1 MDELVT
7 LFVLVVLVVL
17 LGVIGGWVAF
27 FRTKDLRQRVSHL
40 ESELLQLTQRQQRP
54 DSTSALQSAQPFVVH
69 DPETTPANT
78 AIEPNPD
85 DAVREDATPAFDHWQ
100 LARSR
105 QAKQKRSYPA
115 SVDTASDHTQQAA
128 PQQVSAFFNHL
139 KQNWLTWIGGLCV
152 GLSGIFLV
160 KYSIDQGLLGP
171 EARIALALLMGLSF
185 HGVAFWLK
193 GRLNFNSDAIAALAG
208 GASITLYAAMLAAL
222 HLYSLFSPT
231 LVFILLACISIATML
246 LALVY
251 GPVLA
256 AIGILGAYIVPILVN
271 TGSNNVAGALMY
283 SAIITLSAFALFR
296 YIFRRWLWIGVI
308 LASTAWWL
316 IAYNESVS
324 LSILLSY
331 LIVMGYAVLAIRTGD
346 WALNQHDTLPNSR
359 TIWHALYRQYKR
371 LAPDEIYT
379 NSVLGL
385 LTVAWLAVGIQHTLS
400 TADKIIALVF
410 LGLLFLICKQR
421 PTVAFLPLLAMTG
434 FTVLTALGY
443 WSPGYVLS
451 LSQATIAQLLIG
463 ISIISALGAYWN
475 LIHSRFQGYWSAL
488 ATLTPV
494 VMMSLAYL
502 RLEGFAN
509 DWQWAAAAL
518 ILALFYSALAKQLIK
533 MRWSDLMV
541 VSILLAAHFAYSL
554 AAIIVL
560 SDAHLTLALS
570 IQLISLCYLNNRY
583 SIPVLAPCVKLL
595 VIGIV
600 LRLTLNP
607 YLSSYALTPHWPVWV
622 FGGPFICSV
631 LAWRLLPRA
640 SQLQSWLQGASLHL
654 LALTVIAETRY
665 LIYGGDV
672 FHLDFTQRE
681 AAVNTLIWGSLGLVY
696 WYRSTLSGSLVR
708 LYQIAASALLIGAL
722 ANYLFGSVLAF
733 NPLFHKSTWLTDT
746 PIVNTLLLM
755 YLLPTILL
763 VLAYFTLPKR
773 LSKALLGLMAASAF
787 LLINLEIRHLW
798 HGSAM
803 LISDGTEQG
812 ELYTYSMVWLG
823 ISIAILA
830 LAIQVQSA
838 LVYRAGMLVLMCVVA
853 KIFLI
858 DMSGLSGLL
867 RVTSFLGLGLCL
879 LGIALLHQKIGLG
892 SNTVQQSE
900 AE

>member
-7 LFVLVVLVVL
+7 LFLLVVFLVF

-27 FRTKDLRQRVSHL
+27 FRTKDLRQRVSYL
-40 ESELLQLTQRQQRP
+40 EAELQKLTQITKQPVIKPAQQRP
-54 DSTSALQSAQPFVVH
+54 LFDTAQNTDQTLANKEVEPAS
-69 DPETTPANT
+69 DDTPS
-78 AIEPNPD
+78 
-85 DAVREDATPAFDHWQ
+85 EDTRPAYDHWQ
-100 LARSR
+100 PSSPQ
-105 QAKQKRSYPA
+105 QAKGSTNA
-115 SVDTASDHTQQAA
+115 GAASDRAQHITSQQA
-128 PQQVSAFFNHL
+128 SAFFKHL
-139 KQNWLTWIGGLCV
+139 KQNWLTWVGGLCV

-171 EARIALALLMGLSF
+171 EARIALAIFMGLSF

-193 GRLNFNSDAIAALAG
+193 GRLNFNSDAVAALAG
-208 GASITLYAAMLAAL
+208 GASITLYAALLAAL
-222 HLYSLFSPT
+222 HLYNLFSPT
-231 LVFILLACISIATML
+231 LVFILLACISIGTML

-271 TGSNNVAGALMY
+271 TGSNNVAGALIY

-296 YIFRRWLWIGVI
+296 YVFRRWLWVGVI

-331 LIVMGYAVLAIRTGD
+331 LIVMGYSVLAIRTGD

-379 NSVLGL
+379 NGVLAL
-385 LTVAWLAVGIQHTLS
+385 LTLAWLTVGMQHTLS
-400 TADKIIALVF
+400 TPDKIIAMAF
-410 LGLLFLICKQR
+410 FGLLFFICKQR
-421 PTVAFLPLLAMTG
+421 HSVAFLPLLAITG
-434 FTVLTALGY
+434 FTIVAALGY
-443 WSPGYVLS
+443 WSPDYVRL
-451 LSQATIAQLLIG
+451 LPQATIAQLLIG

-475 LIHSRFQGYWSAL
+475 LIQTRFQGYWSAL

-509 DWQWAAAAL
+509 DWQWATAAL
-518 ILALFYSALAKQLIK
+518 ILALFYSALAKQLVK
-533 MRWSDLMV
+533 VRWSDLMV
-541 VSILLAAHFAYSL
+541 VSVLLAAHFAYSL
-554 AAIIVL
+554 AAVILL

-583 SIPVLAPCVKLL
+583 PIPVLVPCVKLL

-607 YLSSYALTPHWPVWV
+607 YLPNYALTPHWPIWV

-631 LAWRLLPRA
+631 LAWRLLPSS
-640 SQLQSWLQGASLHL
+640 SQLQGWLQGASLHL

-665 LIYGGDV
+665 MIYGGDV

-681 AAVNTLIWGSLGLVY
+681 AAINTLIWGSLGLVY
-696 WYRSTLSGSLVR
+696 WYRSTLSGSLIR

-746 PIVNTLLLM
+746 PIFNTLLLM

-773 LSKALLGLMAASAF
+773 LSKVLLGLVAASSF

-798 HGSAM
+798 HGAAM

-830 LAIQVQSA
+830 LAIQVKSA
-838 LVYRAGMLVLMCVVA
+838 LIYRAGMLVLMCVVA

-879 LGIALLHQKIGLG
+879 LGIALLHQKIGFG
-892 SNTVQQSE
+892 SNTAQPRE